1 MADYAIPKSGVAYIF
16 YGCLVSQADTK
27 LFKSAPTL
35 APGDFKVSIDGGAF
49 ANLATLPTN
58 TPGTFSVKFSLSAGE
73 MTGDNILVV
82 ASDAAGAEWCDQS
95 WNIQTSARGIAD
107 LAYPTVS
114 GRSLDVSAGGE
125 AGVDWANV
133 GSPTTAN
140 ALTGTT
146 IATTQ
151 KVDVETI
158 KTNPVVNAGT
168 ITFPTTATLASTT
181 NITAGTI
188 TTVTNLTNAPTS
200 GDLTAVMKA
209 SVTTAATA
217 ATPTAAAVT
226 AGVTVTTNN
235 DKTGYALT
243 AVTGLGNQTAN
254 ITGNLSGSVNSVT
267 SNVNADVVKLNGD
280 ATAAAVLAVLN
291 GTTIV
296 YSGTVTGAA
305 TTTTLI
311 DSGLTQADTDWWK
324 GRIIIFKSVIALQAT
339 DITGF
344 DPATD
349 KLTFTACTQ
358 APTGATYVII

>member
-1 MADYAIPKSGVAYIF
+1 MYPINAASPERIAIGAVIDIATGAVQTSGCTVTVR
-16 YGCLVSQADTK
+16 GQ
-27 LFKSAPTL
+27 
-35 APGDFKVSIDGGAF
+35 GGAE
-49 ANLATLPTN
+49 A
-58 TPGTFSVKFSLSAGE
+58 GSAGTIAYGA
-73 MTGDNILVV
+73 TGIVYYTPTQAETNFTSFVLIASKASCIPVCVTVV
-82 ASDAAGAEWCDQS
+82 
-95 WNIQTSARGIAD
+95 
-107 LAYPTVS
+107 
-114 GRSLDVSAGGE
+114 
-125 AGVDWANV
+125 
-133 GSPTTAN
+133 TTASAVAGYAGLDWGVMTQKTASN
-140 ALTGTT
+140 ALTNTT

-158 KTNPVVNAGT
+158 KTQAVAISGAGT
-168 ITFPTTATLASTT
+168 VTFPNATVASTT

-280 ATAAAVLAVLN
+280 ATAAAMLAVLN
-291 GTTIV
+291 GTTVV
-296 YSGTVTGAA
+296 YSGTVSGAT

-311 DSGLTQADTDWWK
+311 DSSLTQADTDWWK
-324 GRIIIFKSVIALQAT
+324 GRIIIFKSAPLTLQAT
-339 DITGF
+339 DITAF

-349 KLTFTACTQ
+349 KLTFTATTV
-358 APTGATYVII
+358 APTAGPGGTTYVII